1 MPTPFPG
8 MDPYLERRGLW
19 EEIHTD
25 LISGIRHYLI
35 PLLRPKYR
43 VAIEQRTYLSLVS
56 SSSSLSLPFPPPK
69 PELTGKPD
77 VMITIPGQA
86 AVAEPLTLAE
96 TTFDPPLLGELPMP
110 EEITERYL
118 EIRDVGT
125 QEVITAI
132 EILSPTNKTDKEGQ
146 QQYERKRLQVLGSE
160 TSLVEIDLLRGGQPF
175 AMRVID
181 QNQATS
187 SDYRIVISRSWQ
199 RPSADLYL
207 FGVRQPIPS
216 FLIPLRP
223 SEQEPVLPLNRILHD
238 LYDQG
243 GFDMVIDYTQP
254 ADPPLA
260 EADALWAAQ
269 LRHR

>member
-1 MPTPFPG
+1 

-25 LISGIRHYLI
+25 LISGIRHFLI

-56 SSSSLSLPFPPPK
+56 PALPPPLPYPK
-69 PELTGKPD
+69 GKMAGKPD
-77 VMITIPGQA
+77 VMITAPGRV
-86 AVAEPLTLAE
+86 AVAEPLALAE
-96 TTFDPPLLGELPMP
+96 AVFDPPMPGELPMP
-110 EEITERYL
+110 EEIIERYL
-118 EIRDVGT
+118 EIRDTTT

-132 EILSPTNKTDKEGQ
+132 EILSPTNKIDKEGR
-146 QQYERKRLQVLGSE
+146 QQYERKRLNVLGSA

-175 AMRVID
+175 AMRLLD
-181 QNQATS
+181 QSSAQP

-207 FGVRQPIPS
+207 FSVRQPIPA

-223 SEQEPVLPLNRILHD
+223 GEQEPVLPLNRLLHD
-238 LYDQG
+238 LYDAG

-254 ADPPLA
+254 PDPPLSA
-260 EADALWAAQ
+260 QDAAWAMQQMQSA
-269 LRHR
+269 